1 MQKTSG
7 NILDQRFCRKICM
20 NHSYGE
26 DVMVTDVNNLCLKGL
41 KVMRP
46 FLTEQNSVPWEAGEH
61 MSQKE
66 AERCYS
72 LQQPVLNKY

>member
-1 MQKTSG
+1 
-7 NILDQRFCRKICM
+7 
-20 NHSYGE
+20 
-26 DVMVTDVNNLCLKGL
+26 MVTDVNNLCLKGL